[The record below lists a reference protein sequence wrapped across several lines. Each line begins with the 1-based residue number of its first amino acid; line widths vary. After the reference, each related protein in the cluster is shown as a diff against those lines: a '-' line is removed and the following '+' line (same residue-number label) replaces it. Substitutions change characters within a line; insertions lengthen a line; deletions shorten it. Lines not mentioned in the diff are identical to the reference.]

1 MKTVHEAIYTQKY
14 PSSSEI
20 KNSQKNILYTI

>member
-1 MKTVHEAIYTQKY
+1 MKNKY

-20 KNSQKNILYTI
+20 NKQL